1 MKQAVLPRRRA
12 ILQVQLRACVR
23 PVWVENLGLAGF

>member
-1 MKQAVLPRRRA
+1 MKQAVLPAAARFCKM
-12 ILQVQLRACVR
+12 QLRACVR